1 MLEKGERGAQNGPT
15 NLVVC
20 CIARPWLFLKL
31 VKLTKSQAVVS
42 LTVASTNSRE
52 IFSLIGGVISLCFK
66 FGGALENRSAFDAF
80 EAKDGVTVVA
90 WYGD

>member
-1 MLEKGERGAQNGPT
+1 LSCFLTGEQLLEVHRLMLEKGERGAQNGPT

-20 CIARPWLFLKL
+20 CSARPWLFLKL

-52 IFSLIGGVISLCFK
+52 IFSLIGGVISVFQIWW
-66 FGGALENRSAFDAF
+66 GAGKSIGF
-80 EAKDGVTVVA
+80 
-90 WYGD
+90 